1 MAPPPPPPWLF
12 SERDARDLRRLK
24 KPLFLDSRFFSAASW
39 TPGGGAF
46 APGSLEEEEEEE
58 DMEEEKEVEEEEE
71 EKEEREEE
79 EKEEEFGL
87 RQDVT
92 SLPATGPS
100 LPSHL
105 KLSLMTFLQK
115 KSSRPSSS
123 FPIMPFC
130 SDSGATLAAAVVA
143 AAWAEPR

>member
-24 KPLFLDSRFFSAASW
+24 KPLFLDSRFFSAAS
-39 TPGGGAF
+39 PGGGAF
-46 APGSLEEEEEEE
+46 APSLEEEEEEE
-58 DMEEEKEVEEEEE
+58 DMEEEKEVEEE
-71 EKEEREEE
+71 
-79 EKEEEFGL
+79 EEEFGL

>member
-24 KPLFLDSRFFSAASW
+24 KPLFLDSRFFSAAS
-39 TPGGGAF
+39 PGGRAF
-46 APGSLEEEEEEE
+46 APSLEEEEEEE

-71 EKEEREEE
+71 E
-79 EKEEEFGL
+79 FGL
-87 RQDVT
+87 KQDVT

>member
-1 MAPPPPPPWLF
+1 MHQEVW
-12 SERDARDLRRLK
+12 RRRK
-24 KPLFLDSRFFSAASW
+24 RRKTWKRRRRW
-39 TPGGGAF
+39 RRR
-46 APGSLEEEEEEE
+46 
-58 DMEEEKEVEEEEE
+58 EE

-130 SDSGATLAAAVVA
+130 SDSGATLAAAAVA